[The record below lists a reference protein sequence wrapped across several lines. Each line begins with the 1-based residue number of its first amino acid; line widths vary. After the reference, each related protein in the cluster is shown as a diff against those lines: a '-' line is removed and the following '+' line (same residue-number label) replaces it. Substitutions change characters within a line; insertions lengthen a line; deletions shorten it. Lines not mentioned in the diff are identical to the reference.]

1 MAKFKV
7 KVGGFVSTY
16 RERTLIVHADDD
28 ESEANEKKAELK
40 FIDWQQIKPGNM
52 CDEGT
57 INSIEQID

>member
-7 KVGGFVSTY
+7 NIGGFVSTY
-16 RERTLIVHADDD
+16 RERNLIIYAND
-28 ESEANEKKAELK
+28 ESEAMEKAELK
-40 FIDWQQIKPGNM
+40 FIDLQQIKVGNM